1 MPEGYRG
8 STDMDRHQLLKS
20 HFMRET
26 EKPQQLLWPILFFFD
41 KLSSVSW
48 KRQKATEIID
58 YGLLWE
64 NGEAESGSER
74 VNLLGWYSTISVS
87 TGHGESSIS
96 YGKSYLEQIQKHILK
111 QTETAMCCE
120 YWKTDQHGRKTL
132 KNTIFEHE
140 ADTPILLGPLLRW
153 LHHLPSLLLHSKG
166 IWTKMLFFHLFS
178 VDSCSFLPL
187 SL

>member
-8 STDMDRHQLLKS
+8 STDKDRHQPLKS

-26 EKPQQLLWPILFFFD
+26 EKPQQLLWLILVVSD
-41 KLSSVSW
+41 MLSSVSW

-64 NGEAESGSER
+64 NGEPESGSKW

-96 YGKSYLEQIQKHILK
+96 YGKTYTEQIQKHILK
-111 QTETAMCCE
+111 QTEIATCCE
-120 YWKTDQHGRKTL
+120 YWKTDQRGRQTL
-132 KNTIFEHE
+132 KSMLCEHE
-140 ADTPILLGPLLRW
+140 VETPILLGPVPRW
-153 LHHLPSLLLHSKG
+153 LHQLPSLPVHSKG
-166 IWTKMLFFHLFS
+166 IWTKMLFSHLFS
-178 VDSCSFLPL
+178 VDSCSLLPL